1 MRGLT
6 ANLKVLGTYPKDI
19 DELIIFRRGSMTSG
33 STSFSSLDGI
43 GSNIH
48 VVGFDDLTSL
58 YSSSCPIDDV
68 DLEALVND
76 MNSSFESLYT
86 SCSVQTESTSLL
98 HNGQPPRPAAY
109 HTHAQPTSQHQ
120 RLCRSQPMHILAVR
134 RLQEEEQQYRTS
146 SLPAIPNPFPE
157 LCSPASSPTLSSGS
171 FPQCQPSGKYIIK
184 IFSEDGMGKVVEIPA
199 DMTARDLCQFLV
211 YKNHC
216 VDDNSWA
223 LVEHHPALGLE
234 RCLEDHELV
243 VQVQAS
249 MTSESKFLFRK
260 NYAKYEFF
268 KNPLNFFPEQM
279 VALCQETSGT
289 IPPSQLLQNF
299 LNSSS
304 CPEIQGYL
312 YVKEMGRKS
321 WKKLYVFLRRSGL
334 YFSTKGTSKEPR
346 HLQLLADLEDS
357 NVFTVITGRKLH
369 NAPTDFEFC
378 IKYGILLY
386 QNYKIPQQRKMLLSH
401 FSAPV
406 RSVSENSLVAMDFSG
421 RIGRV
426 IDNPVEAQSAAME
439 EGHAWRKRSQRMNI
453 LGSPSPLHASS
464 LSGVIHRTQLWFHGR
479 LSREESH
486 KMINQQGRVDGM
498 FLLRDSQS
506 NPKAFVLTLC
516 HHQKIKHFQ
525 ILLCEEDGQMFL
537 SLDDGATKFTDL
549 IQLVEFYV
557 LNRGVLP
564 CKLKHPCTTVAL

>member
-1 MRGLT
+1 
-6 ANLKVLGTYPKDI
+6 
-19 DELIIFRRGSMTSG
+19 
-33 STSFSSLDGI
+33 
-43 GSNIH
+43 
-48 VVGFDDLTSL
+48 
-58 YSSSCPIDDV
+58 
-68 DLEALVND
+68 

-134 RLQEEEQQYRTS
+134 RLQEEDQQYRTS

-171 FPQCQPSGKYIIK
+171 FPQSESFFKILSVVRQTEFLEIIK

-289 IPPSQLLQNF
+289 IPPSQLLQ
-299 LNSSS
+299 
-304 CPEIQGYL
+304 
-312 YVKEMGRKS
+312 
-321 WKKLYVFLRRSGL
+321 
-334 YFSTKGTSKEPR
+334 PR

-369 NAPTDFEFC
+369 NAPTDFKFC
-378 IKYGILLY
+378 IKPNKVRNEVKELRMLCAEDEQSRTCWMTAFRLFKYGILLY
-386 QNYKIPQQRKMLLSH
+386 QNYKIPQQRKTLLSH